1 MFYFFRN
8 LPICNHMAMVDR
20 YKKSGGFVQLI
31 QVIETCNP
39 KKREQF
45 MTIITDES
53 PAWAE
58 ALNQKSISFDKIL
71 SWKPE
76 ILLEVLAVVNPLA
89 FSAALK
95 SLTPEALDAFFQK
108 LPHQEKRKIETSMQE
123 NTQNPGEIASSVM
136 KIISE
141 TRAFLVQGTLKVD
154 KIDPQLV
161 IPEEFESLLEKGE
174 QSRQAGAVL
183 SFDGP
188 SSAAAL
194 GGNNVVATAE
204 IDKLQ
209 KKLVLMSKE
218 LQVLKQENIV
228 MKDKLEKIKKIA

>member
-1 MFYFFRN
+1 
-8 LPICNHMAMVDR
+8 MAMVDR

-31 QVIETCNP
+31 QVIETCSP

-58 ALNQKSISFDKIL
+58 ALNQKCITFEKIL
-71 SWKPE
+71 SWKSE
-76 ILLEVLAVVNPLA
+76 VLLEVLAAVNPLA

-95 SLTPEALDAFFQK
+95 SLSPDALDAFFQK
-108 LPHQEKRKIETSMQE
+108 LSHQEKRKIETLMQE
-123 NTQNPGEIASSVM
+123 NNQDANGIASSVM

-141 TRAFLVQGTLKVD
+141 TRALLVQGTLKAD
-154 KIDPQLV
+154 KIDANLV
-161 IPEEFESLLEKGE
+161 IPEEFESILEKGD
-174 QSRQAGAVL
+174 QSKQAGAAL

-188 SSAAAL
+188 SAAVSF
-194 GGNNVVATAE
+194 GGNPTAATAE

-209 KKLVLMSKE
+209 KKLLLMSKE
-218 LQVLKQENIV
+218 IQVLKQENVV